1 MWNNETST
9 MLNSLLPG
17 YQLLS
22 PLPFGLIT
30 CTLGRTHM
38 DHHNSNQITINTRV
52 TGSNFAMTEL
62 RSGLGSANLSLM
74 LCCVALRGCMLN
86 VIIFAPTATQLKTGS
101 STDEKFPSSSNT
113 KQALHPTWSSR
124 AALNLRWTCRLYSTH
139 KSKASLKPL
148 LDTNP
153 SSHPHTCPP
162 RIRQDWP
169 LPFILL
175 LKLACSNILD
185 YQPLCVLCSSHFLE
199 G

>member
-1 MWNNETST
+1 MRHTPCLTLFYLLQATKSPYLWPNY
-9 MLNSLLPG
+9 LNLRQDPHGPPHLK
-17 YQLLS
+17 
-22 PLPFGLIT
+22 
-30 CTLGRTHM
+30 
-38 DHHNSNQITINTRV
+38 SNYHQHTWV

-101 STDEKFPSSSNT
+101 STDEKFPSSSIP

-153 SSHPHTCPP
+153 SAHPHTCPP
-162 RIRQDWP
+162 HRRQDWP
-169 LPFILL
+169 LPFILR

-185 YQPLCVLCSSHFLE
+185 YQPLRGLCSGHFLE